1 VVRVDD
7 RVRISSNAPVL
18 TNLAGREGTV
28 VEVLEGSEMLGPR
41 MIEVRIDNLITVPIV
56 PFYENELIPIEEN

>member
-1 VVRVDD
+1 MFKVDD

-28 VEVLEGSEMLGPR
+28 VEVLEGSDMLGPL
-41 MIEVRIDNLITVPIV
+41 MLDVHIDNLYSVPVV
-56 PFYENELIPIEEN
+56 PFYEHELIKIEEN